1 MSLGEFLKYLRM
13 RHNMTQSEFGDICFR
28 NKDYVSMW
36 ENDKTKPSLKELTVL
51 ANKLNEPVLLLVTYG
66 VAFNE
71 VIETQK

>member
-1 MSLGEFLKYLRM
+1 
-13 RHNMTQSEFGDICFR
+13 MTQAEFGDICFR

>member
-13 RHNMTQSEFGDICFR
+13 RHNMTQAEFGDICFR